1 MADEPRDIYLRRID
15 PSRNMARFYALSIQ
29 PNLFGGSSVVREW
42 GRIGS
47 RGQCKVELLDD
58 LANAEKIRDRIERSK
73 RRRGYTAVGL
83 PKASAP

>member
-1 MADEPRDIYLRRID
+1 MVEKPCDIYLRRID
-15 PSRNMARFYALSIQ
+15 RSRNMARYYALSIQ

-42 GRIGS
+42 GRIGR

-58 LANAEKIRDRIERSK
+58 LANARKVRDRIERSK
-73 RRRGYTAVGL
+73 RRRGYTEVGM